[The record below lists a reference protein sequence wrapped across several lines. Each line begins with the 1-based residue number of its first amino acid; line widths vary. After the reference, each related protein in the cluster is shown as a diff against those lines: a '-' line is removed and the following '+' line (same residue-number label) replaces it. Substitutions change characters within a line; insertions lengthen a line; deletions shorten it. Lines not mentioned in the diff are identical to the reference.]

1 MLFYLP
7 RIFWTSMEEGKLTAM
22 ICGVK
27 SAEKKEETEN
37 DNDGTIINNVL
48 NYLHMKNA
56 GHMQYGVC
64 YVAAQVR
71 R

>member
-27 SAEKKEETEN
+27 SAEKKEEIEN
-37 DNDGTIINNVL
+37 DKDGTIINNVL
-48 NYLHMKNA
+48 EYLHMKDA
-56 GHMQYGVC
+56 GHMQYGMC
-64 YVAAQVR
+64 YVVAQVGK
-71 R
+71 

>member
-37 DNDGTIINNVL
+37 DNAADILRELFESLMENAPALAATGMNQPF
-48 NYLHMKNA
+48 KNL
-56 GHMQYGVC
+56 
-64 YVAAQVR
+64 
-71 R
+71 